1 MNTRAKS
8 FLFFSGSLLLTFLLY
23 LPSLSGMP
31 VWDDV
36 SFWFQ
41 DPVITTSFSY
51 LEIWKKFSWPFS
63 VSFQKVLYSILGER
77 YVFYH
82 SLNVL
87 LHFGNALILY
97 FIAKSLNLP
106 YRRWLFAL
114 FLFHPASVITVAWM
128 IQLKT
133 LLCFAF
139 AAASV
144 WAFLKFP
151 TGKRWM
157 ILSWVFFLLSTLSK
171 SASIPLSALFIL
183 YLLRQ
188 GQRRQMLWLI
198 PFVTIS
204 LFSAYRVLKSPVTIQ
219 AVAKLESKKSS
230 IIPAESRGE
239 VTSEP
244 APKVQ
249 VPAVMAPEKPAP
261 QLPTEGP
268 TTAAPPAPIAKNEP
282 AQPEEK
288 WKNRLSTFFQ
298 SARYYFWHSFLP
310 LDNYPVKGLNYQRPG
325 IFEII
330 QVIFLILI
338 IMIDKF
344 SALSLSLISGYVLL
358 MPFLGLFPAPYM
370 NLTWVSD
377 QHLYLALPFFIY
389 FWLSALQRI
398 KKNWE
403 RFIPFF
409 FLPLFFYQVF
419 ISNNFYRDE
428 ESFYL
433 AALEADALNVPIAYN
448 LSLVYLRQ
456 GRLNDA
462 MNLTSQMMQYSQ
474 VSEDVRNSKFFAHM
488 FVLHTRLM
496 EFKP

>member
-1 MNTRAKS
+1 MNARAKS
-8 FLFFSGSLLLTFLLY
+8 ILFFSGSLLLTFLLY
-23 LPSLSGMP
+23 LPSLSGEP

-63 VSFQKVLYSILGER
+63 VSLQKVLYSMLGER

-82 SLNVL
+82 ALSVF
-87 LHFGNALILY
+87 LHYGNALLLY
-97 FIAKSLNLP
+97 FVAGSLNLP
-106 YRRWLFAL
+106 YRRWLFIL
-114 FLFHPASVITVAWM
+114 FLIHPASVITVAWM

-151 TGKRWM
+151 KGKRWM
-157 ILSWVFFLLSTLSK
+157 ILSWSLFLLSTLSK
-171 SASIPLSALFIL
+171 SASIPLSGLFIL
-183 YLLRQ
+183 YTLRQ

-198 PFVTIS
+198 PFILIS
-204 LFSAYRVLKSPVTIQ
+204 FFSAYRVLKSPVTIQ
-219 AVAKLESKKSS
+219 AVAKLESKNTG

-239 VTSEP
+239 VVAEQAPEAP
-244 APKVQ
+244 APT
-249 VPAVMAPEKPAP
+249 P
-261 QLPTEGP
+261 
-268 TTAAPPAPIAKNEP
+268 PPAPPSAGPQPVTP
-282 AQPEEK
+282 APVAQAAPDKTTEK
-288 WKNRLSTFFQ
+288 WKNRVSTFFQ

-310 LDNYPVKGLNYQRPG
+310 LDNYPVKGLNYQKPG

-344 SALSLSLISGYVLL
+344 STLSLSLVSGYVLL

-398 KKNWE
+398 KKNWA

-419 ISNNFYRDE
+419 ISNNFYRNE
-428 ESFYL
+428 ETFYQ
-433 AALEADALNVPIAYN
+433 AALKADALNVPIAYN

-462 MNLTSQMMQYSQ
+462 MNLTSQMMLYSEI
-474 VSEDVRNSKFFAHM
+474 SEEVRTSKFFPHI

-496 EFKP
+496 EFRP